1 MAKVGRKPDY
11 IRWAWAERLNL
22 TLNRNRNK
30 ILPASLLRQLSL
42 CRSDEARR
50 LIAPTSELEGK

>member
-1 MAKVGRKPDY
+1 VGKVGRKPDY
-11 IRWAWAERLNL
+11 IRCAWAERLNL
-22 TLNRNRNK
+22 TLSRNRNK
-30 ILPASLLRQLSL
+30 VLSTKLLLQLSL